1 LSLAVRVRVRVVVL
15 SVFWTSFAMATVP
28 DGPELSTVKLLL
40 GPADR
45 AWLPASSE
53 AVPEARE
60 IERVPSP
67 ARLLRVTVRVPV
79 PEPETDVLPALAL
92 SVEVTV
98 TLSVESETVEAPV

>member
-15 SVFWTSFAMATVP
+15 SVFWTSLAMATVP
-28 DGPELSTVKLLL
+28 DGPELSTVKLPL
-40 GPADR
+40 GPAGR

-67 ARLLRVTVRVPV
+67 ARLLRVTVRDEV

-98 TLSVESETVEAPV
+98 TLPVESETVEAPV